1 MKRTTKAFALSIAA
15 LTAATTLVAC
25 GSSGSSSTT
34 SMSSAMPMASVMGT
48 TSANPTAI
56 PAGTE
61 ADVTFAQLMIPHHQQ
76 AIEMSELAL
85 TKSNDDEVIKLAEQI
100 RDAQG
105 PEIEQMRLLLKDFG
119 IEEDPSSHM
128 AHMHGML
135 SKAEMSDLAEAT
147 GIDFD
152 RLFLSGMI
160 KHHEGAIDMVA
171 LVGESARLSSLGEAI
186 FTAQNEEISKMQE
199 MLARKG

>member
-1 MKRTTKAFALSIAA
+1 MAWISSKRLRTIFAVVIALFSIAAFALVVGKDSKPTDSTAE
-15 LTAATTLVAC
+15 LT
-25 GSSGSSSTT
+25 SSEIDFLT
-34 SMSSAMPMASVMGT
+34 M
-48 TSANPTAI
+48 
-56 PAGTE
+56 
-61 ADVTFAQLMIPHHQQ
+61 MIPHHQQ

-85 TKSNDDEVIKLAEQI
+85 TKSNDAEVVKLAEQI

-105 PEIEQMRLLLKDFG
+105 PEIEQMGSLLKEFG
-119 IEEDPSSHM
+119 IEEDPSSHV

-135 SKAEMSDLAEAT
+135 SEAEMSDLAEAT

>member
-1 MKRTTKAFALSIAA
+1 
-15 LTAATTLVAC
+15 
-25 GSSGSSSTT
+25 
-34 SMSSAMPMASVMGT
+34 
-48 TSANPTAI
+48 
-56 PAGTE
+56 
-61 ADVTFAQLMIPHHQQ
+61 MIPHHEQ

-85 TKSNDDEVIKLAEQI
+85 TRSDDDEVIRLAEQI
-100 RDAQG
+100 KSAQG
-105 PEIEQMRLLLKDFG
+105 PEISQMRSLLAEFG
-119 IEEDPSSHM
+119 IEEDSSSHM

-135 SKAEMSDLAEAT
+135 DVDEMATLEKAN

-171 LVGESARLSSLGEAI
+171 LVGDSMRLSTLGEAI
-186 FTAQNEEISKMQE
+186 FTAQNEEIAKMQV

>member
-1 MKRTTKAFALSIAA
+1 MASPSSRRIPSIFALFIAIFSVAAFALVIGKDS
-15 LTAATTLVAC
+15 TP
-25 GSSGSSSTT
+25 SGSGDKNLGVSL
-34 SMSSAMPMASVMGT
+34 
-48 TSANPTAI
+48 TSAEIDFLTM
-56 PAGTE
+56 
-61 ADVTFAQLMIPHHQQ
+61 MIPHHEQ

-85 TKSNDDEVIKLAEQI
+85 TRSDDDEVIRLAEQI
-100 RDAQG
+100 KSAQG
-105 PEIEQMRLLLKDFG
+105 PEISQMRSLLAEFG
-119 IEEDPSSHM
+119 IEEDSSSHM

-135 SKAEMSDLAEAT
+135 DVDEMATLEKAN

-171 LVGESARLSSLGEAI
+171 LVGDSMRLSTLGEAI
-186 FTAQNEEISKMQE
+186 FTAQNEEIAKMQV

>member
-1 MKRTTKAFALSIAA
+1 MASPSSRRIPSIFALFIAIFSVAAFALVIGKDS
-15 LTAATTLVAC
+15 TP
-25 GSSGSSSTT
+25 SGSGDKNLGVSL
-34 SMSSAMPMASVMGT
+34 
-48 TSANPTAI
+48 TSAEIDFLTM
-56 PAGTE
+56 
-61 ADVTFAQLMIPHHQQ
+61 MIPHHEQ

-85 TKSNDDEVIKLAEQI
+85 TRSDDDEVIRLAEQI
-100 RDAQG
+100 KSAQG
-105 PEIEQMRLLLKDFG
+105 PEISQMRSLLAEFG
-119 IEEDPSSHM
+119 IEEDSSSHM

-135 SKAEMSDLAEAT
+135 DVDEMATLEKAN

-171 LVGESARLSSLGEAI
+171 LVGDSMRLSTLGEAI
-186 FTAQNEEISKMQE
+186 FTAQNEEIAKMQE

>member
-1 MKRTTKAFALSIAA
+1 MTSPSSRRIRSTYALVIAIFSVAAFALVIGKDS
-15 LTAATTLVAC
+15 TP
-25 GSSGSSSTT
+25 SGSGDKNSGVSL
-34 SMSSAMPMASVMGT
+34 
-48 TSANPTAI
+48 TSAEIDFLTM
-56 PAGTE
+56 
-61 ADVTFAQLMIPHHQQ
+61 MIPHHEQ

-85 TKSNDDEVIKLAEQI
+85 TRSEDDEVIRLAEQI
-100 RDAQG
+100 KSAQG
-105 PEIEQMRLLLKDFG
+105 PEISQMRSLLAEFG
-119 IEEDPSSHM
+119 IEEDSSSHM

-135 SKAEMSDLAEAT
+135 DEDEMAALEKAK

-171 LVGESARLSSLGEAI
+171 LVGDSMRLSTLGEAI
-186 FTAQNEEISKMQE
+186 FTAQNEEIAKMQE